1 MSGVVFLMSFG
12 RVAFAPLLETFRT
25 AFGVG
30 PAALG
35 LLTSLVWIGTA
46 ASRIPAGVVLT
57 RVRRE
62 RVVRWTGLVLA
73 VGAVAAAT
81 APSLRVLQAAAFVIG
96 CASGAYLVASV
107 PLLGDLYPEAT
118 GRVLGLHGTAAALAA
133 VAAPAVVLA
142 VLDLATWRAAF
153 WLVAAGA
160 LVVTLAFALQSR
172 GGIDASVPPDR
183 DFLAAL
189 RHWRVL
195 VLGIVLVAGAGFVW
209 QGLFN
214 FYVSYMLE
222 KGLSRGTANVL
233 LSVVFGAGVPAFLVS
248 GRLVD
253 RLPAVPYVLGILGA
267 FSACVLGLT
276 ATAWLPAVVVLSV
289 LVGFVIHG
297 LFPAID
303 AFMLGRLPDGDR
315 ASAYAV
321 FSGLALLLEAT
332 GSGVVGALTGAGWRF
347 DEVFRAFGLGLAALV
362 VVLVAARLSGR
373 LS

>member
-1 MSGVVFLMSFG
+1 MSGVVFLMSLG
-12 RVAFAPLLETFRT
+12 RVAFAPLLETFRE

-35 LLTSLVWIGTA
+35 LLTSLVWMGTA

-62 RVVRWTGLVLA
+62 RVVRWTGLLLA
-73 VGAVAAAT
+73 VGAVVAAT
-81 APSLRVLQAAAFVIG
+81 APTLRVLQGAAFVIG

-118 GRVLGLHGTAAALAA
+118 GRVLGIHGTAAALAA
-133 VAAPAVVLA
+133 VAAPVVVVALLA
-142 VLDLATWRAAF
+142 VASWRATF
-153 WLVAAGA
+153 WLVAGGA

-172 GGIDASVPPDR
+172 GGVDASVQPDR

-189 RHWRVL
+189 RHWRTL
-195 VLGIVLVAGAGFVW
+195 VLGVVLVAGAGFVW

-222 KGLSRGTANVL
+222 KGLSRETGNLL
-233 LSVVFGAGVPAFLVS
+233 LSVIFGAGVPAFLVS

-253 RLPAVPYVLGILGA
+253 RLPAVPYILAILGS
-267 FSACVLGLT
+267 FSAGVLALT
-276 ATAWLPAVVVLSV
+276 ATAWLPAVLVVSV

-303 AFMLGRLPDGDR
+303 AFMLDRLPDGDR

-321 FSGLALLLEAT
+321 FSGLALFIEAT

-347 DEVFRAFGLGLAALV
+347 DAVFRVFGVALAALV
-362 VVLVAARLSGR
+362 AVLVVARLRGW
-373 LS
+373 LE

>member
-81 APSLRVLQAAAFVIG
+81 APSLRVLQAAAFV
-96 CASGAYLVASV
+96 
-107 PLLGDLYPEAT
+107 LGDLYPEAT

>member
-12 RVAFAPLLETFRT
+12 RVAFAPLVETFRA

-30 PAALG
+30 PAAVG
-35 LLTSLVWIGTA
+35 LLTSLVWMGTA

-62 RVVRWTGLVLA
+62 RVVRWTGLVLTLGA
-73 VGAVAAAT
+73 VGAAT
-81 APSLRVLQAAAFVIG
+81 APSLRVLQVAAFVIG
-96 CASGAYLVASV
+96 SASGAYFVASV
-107 PLLGDLYPEAT
+107 PLLGDLYPEAP
-118 GRVLGLHGTAAALAA
+118 GRVLGVHGTASALAA
-133 VAAPAVVLA
+133 VVAPGVVLA
-142 VLDLATWRAAF
+142 VLARTSWRDTF

-160 LVVTLAFALQSR
+160 FAVTVAFALQSR
-172 GGIDASVPPDR
+172 GGVQGSVQPDR

-195 VLGIVLVAGAGFVW
+195 ALGVVLVAGAGFVW

-222 KGLSRGTANVL
+222 KGLSRESGNLL
-233 LSVVFGAGVPAFLVS
+233 LSVAFGAGVPAFLVS

-253 RLPAVPYVLGILGA
+253 RLPPIPYLLGILA
-267 FSACVLGLT
+267 TFSTAVLALT
-276 ATAWLPAVVVLSV
+276 TTAWLPALLACSVVV
-289 LVGFVIHG
+289 GFAIHG

-303 AFMLGRLPDGDR
+303 TLMLERLPDGDR

-321 FSGLALLLEAT
+321 FSGVALFLEAT

-347 DEVFRAFGLGLAALV
+347 DAVFRLLGLGLALLVVALV
-362 VVLVAARLSGR
+362 GARLSGR
-373 LS
+373 LR